1 MLGIRTIEIAMAATA
16 KTADWE
22 LIARNRWIVA
32 GHTLDLG
39 LHVQLEKS
47 SISTEC

>member
-1 MLGIRTIEIAMAATA
+1 MRGKCAGRRHTIPPGTL
-16 KTADWE
+16 E

-39 LHVQLEKS
+39 LHFQLEKFS
-47 SISTEC
+47 FSTEC